1 MRDERGYTLVELVT
15 VLALLTIATTALTTV
30 FLGGTRAEVD
40 LNNRFQAQND
50 AVMALD
56 RLRRDV
62 HCASSATA
70 ATATAVTLAVPCV
83 PGGVISWCTAASGTS
98 FGLHRLAAAGACSSA
113 APRFAQHLTTGSVFG
128 YQAASTDNL
137 PRLRI
142 NLPVRL
148 GSMSP
153 YRLCD
158 ILVMRNGVRA
168 GAAGAAVAPC

>member
-1 MRDERGYTLVELVT
+1 VRDERGYTLVELIT

-98 FGLHRLAAAGACSSA
+98 FGLHRLAAAGACSSS
-113 APRFAQHLTTGSVFG
+113 APRYAQHLTTGSVFA
-128 YQAASTDNL
+128 YETAAAML

-142 NLPVRL
+142 DLPVRL
-148 GSMSP
+148 GSMAP

-158 ILVMRNGVRA
+158 ILVMRNGTRD
-168 GAAGAAVAPC
+168 GTGAAVAPC